1 MSDQGPLI
9 LIVDDEPHITHVL
22 ALKLRNAG
30 FEVVTA
36 GDGEEALEAALNR
49 TPAMVI
55 TDLQMPYMDGL
66 EFCKALKINEST
78 RSVPALMLTARGFSL
93 ARADI
98 ELTNIREVL
107 SKPFSPREI
116 LLKVNAI
123 LGITSESEG
132 LAA

>member
-1 MSDQGPLI
+1 MTDQGPLV

-30 FEVVTA
+30 FEVITA
-36 GDGEEALEAALNR
+36 GDGEEALEAATSR
-49 TPAMVI
+49 TPAVVI

-66 EFCKALKINEST
+66 EFCKALKKQEST
-78 RSVPALMLTARGFSL
+78 QSVPALMLTARGFSL

-123 LGITSESEG
+123 LGITTESEG
-132 LAA
+132 IAA